1 MVLIRLIDIHLKLH
15 TKIDKWLDAEWIFE
29 LEGSLHWNAGPSKK
43 KGKIGSTKKEDDV
56 IAQNLC
62 PTIYYHGKEALKEQR
77 ERVENEKCAW
87 VSDGVS
93 ASQEKN
99 IFPFLEKSS
108 TIPKHSRHGV
118 KT

>member
-1 MVLIRLIDIHLKLH
+1 MTQLQRRLK
-15 TKIDKWLDAEWIFE
+15 E
-29 LEGSLHWNAGPSKK
+29 KK
-43 KGKIGSTKKEDDV
+43 KSVLQKEEDDV
-56 IAQNLC
+56 IAQNLY

-108 TIPKHSRHGV
+108 TTPKHSRHGV

>member
-1 MVLIRLIDIHLKLH
+1 MECRTFKE
-15 TKIDKWLDAEWIFE
+15 KRENRFYKE
-29 LEGSLHWNAGPSKK
+29 
-43 KGKIGSTKKEDDV
+43 EDDV

>member
-1 MVLIRLIDIHLKLH
+1 MVHYHVSVTRNYNLLSWQRGFEG
-15 TKIDKWLDAEWIFE
+15 AE
-29 LEGSLHWNAGPSKK
+29 
-43 KGKIGSTKKEDDV
+43 
-56 IAQNLC
+56 
-62 PTIYYHGKEALKEQR
+62 R

-87 VSDGVS
+87 VSDCVS

-108 TIPKHSRHGV
+108 TTPKHSRHGV